1 MAHQEITMIA
11 LFKQIPVL
19 LGVIVVSALFAVSAT
34 ALAETQII
42 EKNYSV
48 ESGEKLIIKSDT
60 GSIDIKTWN
69 KNKVSIWIQ
78 KDSRKS
84 KSLDE
89 YLISL
94 EQNNGEVTITGEAPR
109 SNRVSVRYRI
119 QVPATFNLNLE
130 TGGGFIT
137 VDNINGAVK
146 VDTSGGTINI
156 SNVTGGDVHADT
168 SGGNIEIGNATG
180 TVFANTS
187 GGNIEVGHV
196 EGDLTVGTSGG
207 NIRIG
212 RVQGESKIETSG
224 GSIKVAQGGTKT
236 DAHTS
241 GGGVEIG
248 PSNGHVFV
256 DTSGGNIRIAKANGN
271 VKADTSGGSVQV
283 EESTGSVEVD
293 SSGGSLFVGSSG
305 SYVKADTS
313 GGNITIENARGYIEA
328 DTSGGHIEAEMLK
341 VEAGVDAHVNLSSS
355 GGDLRLTIPRSMAA
369 TIDAQIKLT
378 RSATRD
384 YAINSDYPLLL
395 KGEGSN
401 KIRATGDINGGGDK
415 LVFRTTNGNIFI
427 AYSDD

>member
-1 MAHQEITMIA
+1 MIA

-60 GSIDIKTWN
+60 GSIDIKRWN
-69 KNKVSIWIQ
+69 KNEVSIWIQ

-84 KSLDE
+84 DSLDE

-187 GGNIEVGHV
+187 GGNIEVGNV

-283 EESTGSVEVD
+283 EGSTGSVEVD

-384 YAINSDYPLLL
+384 YAINSDYLLLL